1 MGINKN
7 KLKQD
12 IFLSLDILDSLVPM
26 RFVTAV
32 AEQDKEGDLL
42 ERVSRELWKRMWC
55 THQDITQ
62 PASLIEVSYSQPK
75 IKKLNQINK
84 KTHWYSVI
92 ILNQWFSNLSW
103 TRSPAHFFYVSLYLT
118 HPYRTVST
126 NELLS

>member
-84 KTHWYSVI
+84 K
-92 ILNQWFSNLSW
+92 
-103 TRSPAHFFYVSLYLT
+103 LT
-118 HPYRTVST
+118 GTV
-126 NELLS
+126 

>member
-84 KTHWYSVI
+84 KNSLVQCNYSIPVV
-92 ILNQWFSNLSW
+92 LKPVLDQEPC
-103 TRSPAHFFYVSLYLT
+103 TFFLCLPISDTPISCSLY
-118 HPYRTVST
+118 
-126 NELLS
+126 